1 LDIYAVSAFTLGV
14 MHALEPGHGKT
25 VVAAYLVGSRGRAS
39 DAAILGL
46 VVTLTHTISIIFLAI
61 LARAATNY
69 FFPATIE
76 RWLGIISGSL
86 VIAVGIWMLKNQIKG
101 KNKYHCHSH
110 YHNHQHIL
118 SNMPKH
124 THDHKDSQNEDQ
136 AQYIESNHIT
146 SPAGLITLGI
156 SGGLVPCP
164 GALSILLASF
174 AVGQPGNGITWILIF
189 SSGLAVSLIVLG
201 ILITKT
207 SCFIQNKTSLDK
219 TSSWPATVSAGII
232 TALGLFLTTKALL
245 F

>member
-1 LDIYAVSAFTLGV
+1 MDIYAISAFALGA

-39 DAAILGL
+39 DAALLGL

-69 FFPATIE
+69 FFPSTIE

-101 KNKYHCHSH
+101 KNQHHSH
-110 YHNHQHIL
+110 YHNHQHTL
-118 SNMPKH
+118 SNMHKH
-124 THDHKDSQNEDQ
+124 THDRKDSQNEIQ
-136 AQYIESNHIT
+136 VQHLESNRTT

-174 AVGQPGNGITWILIF
+174 AVGQPGNGIIWILIF
-189 SSGLAVSLIVLG
+189 SSGLAAVLIALG

-207 SCFIQNKTSLDK
+207 SYFIQNKASLDK